1 MLGIYCRKMDRAGKV
16 SRRRELR
23 KRNRD
28 NTREILFVA
37 DYVQTKYPVIYAEG
51 VGFYQSM
58 NRKYPN
64 KNDLRKTAVYKDW
77 KAGIVSQQYLPSQ
90 STVIE
95 GSRSQHPSE
104 GLSDHYMES
113 SCQESQPPRPEQ
125 ESLPPGPS
133 EEPLMHDVGET
144 QPGKPKYN
152 DNLLLRIPLIH
163 HESGNKTAKKPE
175 EIHALGNIQP
185 TLLEDM
191 EEIHTV
197 GNIQPTLPEDISP
210 ELIDNIIEELRTEPG
225 LNDFFRNIE
234 ENLLFEQLGTDIDIP
249 EQDLLELELKNW

>member
-16 SRRRELR
+16 SRRKELR
-23 KRNRD
+23 KRNKN

-51 VGFYQSM
+51 VEFYQSM

-77 KAGIVSQQYLPSQ
+77 KIGIVSQQYSPSQ

-104 GLSDHYMES
+104 GLSDHYTES
-113 SCQESQPPRPEQ
+113 SCQESQPPGLYQESHPPSPDQ
-125 ESLPPGPS
+125 ESLPPSPS

-144 QPGKPKYN
+144 QPRKPKYN
-152 DNLLLRIPLIH
+152 DNLQLRIPLIR

-175 EIHALGNIQP
+175 EIHAVDNIQP
-185 TLLEDM
+185 TQL
-191 EEIHTV
+191 
-197 GNIQPTLPEDISP
+197 EDISP

-249 EQDLLELELKNW
+249 EQDLLELELENW